1 MRACLAFNAAEAAA
15 KAASV
20 AVADA
25 LVVAPLVAALRVFA
39 FFFLRCRFRC
49 FLLGGSAF
57 AFFLGGHGALS
68 SFPPFFGTPGR
79 GAGGAG
85 LPPAAA

>member
-15 KAASV
+15 KAAAV

-39 FFFLRCRFRC
+39 
-49 FLLGGSAF
+49 
-57 AFFLGGHGALS
+57 ALVV
-68 SFPPFFGTPGR
+68 
-79 GAGGAG
+79 
-85 LPPAAA
+85 LPDDVLYS

>member
-1 MRACLAFNAAEAAA
+1 MRACLACSAAEAAA

-25 LVVAPLVAALRVFA
+25 LVVALLVAALRVFA
-39 FFFLRCRFRC
+39 FVFLRCRFRC

-57 AFFLGGHGALS
+57 AFFLGDSVSCSWL
-68 SFPPFFGTPGR
+68 
-79 GAGGAG
+79 GGSNAKPKQNWS
-85 LPPAAA
+85 LWM